1 MKNIITTI
9 CKNEIFYNRF
19 IKQKH
24 SPVFNTFTL
33 YEYIS
38 QKLDNYFLL
47 SPETSKKIINK
58 FEEYLILAK
67 IINNLI
73 NENKSNEL
81 FDQDSLIKNIQN
93 AFAIIQE
100 HCIDI
105 NHPFFQSTAESKL
118 LIKIYSEYAKII
130 EKNSYLTFQQAVDFF
145 IDHVEC
151 DEKIE
156 LIGFHQKTPFNL
168 KIRNK
173 FKCELKVKK
182 SKTNWEINAYIDTSN
197 ELIKIS
203 YEILMHLKNNK
214 NIAIISFDIPAIADD
229 LESSLN
235 NPALKN
241 QVLNNKEKII
251 INRNQ
256 YNSLI
261 KQPLVKALITYFNV
275 INNQTISL
283 EDLKLLI
290 FVVYNSNIN
299 LLSKSEG
306 IFSNLKTSGIK
317 KLSYAF
323 IIKIIKNDIPEI
335 DLFNSVNLNDDKKK
349 MSLYT
354 WIETIEKQFYR
365 SFITKINIDK
375 DHHRDLRQLESLFA
389 SIKKIRNQHELITFD
404 IFQQHLSNFVNQ
416 TQVKNQYH
424 KLSIDAYSFT
434 DDIVGYYD
442 HIYLV
447 NFIDRND
454 FLEHHNYLLPYQFL
468 KQINSASLKKE
479 FSQQQLNA
487 FNLSTSNFHISYA
500 LSTDDVENSP
510 MMLIKFSKINQIQFI
525 EDYNYLGNNITK
537 AIENNYILPIQPHK
551 ISNFRGLL
559 ERMQK
564 SPRWSF
570 FYDVI
575 HCSKELNN
583 SPEEQNTI
591 NRGILIHLI
600 LNKFWSEIKSQDELC
615 AINMLDQ
622 YVENLVLDCINND
635 VKFSRLKESI
645 KQFEIKRCTSLILQI
660 LEIEKSRKSFKIKSS
675 ETKQTYNL
683 QSFSFDLIRD
693 REDLEGEIHHIIDYK
708 TGKQNS
714 HNSWLKS
721 PFENFQFPLYL
732 LFSES
737 DRMTLMIYE
746 INIKETQIRQFVFTE
761 SNIAKISSTDFY
773 QITDTKMQLKELKRS
788 WLSEISH
795 HLNQYQQGYFPN
807 LFNDESDLLFCD
819 CKVLLRIPEKNF
831 QFES

>member
-1 MKNIITTI
+1 
-9 CKNEIFYNRF
+9 
-19 IKQKH
+19 
-24 SPVFNTFTL
+24 
-33 YEYIS
+33 
-38 QKLDNYFLL
+38 
-47 SPETSKKIINK
+47 
-58 FEEYLILAK
+58 
-67 IINNLI
+67 
-73 NENKSNEL
+73 
-81 FDQDSLIKNIQN
+81 
-93 AFAIIQE
+93 
-100 HCIDI
+100 
-105 NHPFFQSTAESKL
+105 
-118 LIKIYSEYAKII
+118 
-130 EKNSYLTFQQAVDFF
+130 
-145 IDHVEC
+145 EC

-197 ELIKIS
+197 ELLKIS

-375 DHHRDLRQLESLFA
+375 NHHRDLRQLESLFA
-389 SIKKIRNQHELITFD
+389 SIKKIKNQHELITFD
-404 IFQQHLSNFVNQ
+404 IFQQHLLNFVNQ

-591 NRGILIHLI
+591 NRGILIH
-600 LNKFWSEIKSQDELC
+600 
-615 AINMLDQ
+615 
-622 YVENLVLDCINND
+622 
-635 VKFSRLKESI
+635 
-645 KQFEIKRCTSLILQI
+645 
-660 LEIEKSRKSFKIKSS
+660 
-675 ETKQTYNL
+675 
-683 QSFSFDLIRD
+683 
-693 REDLEGEIHHIIDYK
+693 
-708 TGKQNS
+708 
-714 HNSWLKS
+714 
-721 PFENFQFPLYL
+721 
-732 LFSES
+732 
-737 DRMTLMIYE
+737 
-746 INIKETQIRQFVFTE
+746 
-761 SNIAKISSTDFY
+761 
-773 QITDTKMQLKELKRS
+773 
-788 WLSEISH
+788 
-795 HLNQYQQGYFPN
+795 
-807 LFNDESDLLFCD
+807 
-819 CKVLLRIPEKNF
+819 
-831 QFES
+831 

>member
-1 MKNIITTI
+1 
-9 CKNEIFYNRF
+9 
-19 IKQKH
+19 
-24 SPVFNTFTL
+24 
-33 YEYIS
+33 
-38 QKLDNYFLL
+38 
-47 SPETSKKIINK
+47 
-58 FEEYLILAK
+58 
-67 IINNLI
+67 
-73 NENKSNEL
+73 
-81 FDQDSLIKNIQN
+81 
-93 AFAIIQE
+93 
-100 HCIDI
+100 
-105 NHPFFQSTAESKL
+105 
-118 LIKIYSEYAKII
+118 
-130 EKNSYLTFQQAVDFF
+130 
-145 IDHVEC
+145 
-151 DEKIE
+151 
-156 LIGFHQKTPFNL
+156 
-168 KIRNK
+168 
-173 FKCELKVKK
+173 
-182 SKTNWEINAYIDTSN
+182 
-197 ELIKIS
+197 
-203 YEILMHLKNNK
+203 
-214 NIAIISFDIPAIADD
+214 
-229 LESSLN
+229 
-235 NPALKN
+235 
-241 QVLNNKEKII
+241 
-251 INRNQ
+251 
-256 YNSLI
+256 
-261 KQPLVKALITYFNV
+261 
-275 INNQTISL
+275 
-283 EDLKLLI
+283 
-290 FVVYNSNIN
+290 
-299 LLSKSEG
+299 
-306 IFSNLKTSGIK
+306 
-317 KLSYAF
+317 
-323 IIKIIKNDIPEI
+323 
-335 DLFNSVNLNDDKKK
+335 

-375 DHHRDLRQLESLFA
+375 NHHRDLRQLESLFA
-389 SIKKIRNQHELITFD
+389 SIKKIKNQHELITFD

-807 LFNDESDLLFCD
+807 LFNNESDLLFCD